1 MGDDC
6 VDWYDE
12 YPEDCGKYDDSDFK
26 AITVCCACGGKFS
39 LADNYV
45 LQNSFHNRDVKSMI
59 AI

>member
-26 AITVCCACGGKFS
+26 AKTVCCACGGNF
-39 LADNYV
+39 LANCYV
-45 LQNSFHNRDVKSMI
+45 LQKSKQRRKGVFI
-59 AI
+59 NI